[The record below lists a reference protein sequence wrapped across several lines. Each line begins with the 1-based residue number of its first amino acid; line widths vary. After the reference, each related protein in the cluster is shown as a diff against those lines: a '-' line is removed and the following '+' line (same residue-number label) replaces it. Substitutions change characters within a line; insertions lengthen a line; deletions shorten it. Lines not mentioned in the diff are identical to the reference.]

1 MPGGEAAGGV
11 DLCPCGA
18 EARAARAAQ
27 EQARW
32 RPGERVYTVTRAGC
46 PGIQSYA
53 QTWSGDN
60 TTSWASL
67 RFGLRTGLNMGLSG
81 MFNVGHDVGGFAGP
95 SPDGELLARWL
106 QAGALHPRFV
116 MNSWKADGAVTTPWM
131 HPAVTPHARWAM
143 RLRLRLM
150 PLLYSLYV
158 ARPRPAAPA
167 RWRPRPAWPPGGD
180 HRGLPLSRARQLCAP
195 GAWCRRGGVSV
206 AHSPSLMRDSLGDVG
221 VGHIPYCYPTL
232 GV

>member
-1 MPGGEAAGGV
+1 MRSAAVLAGTGAGELPDGEGVGGV
-11 DLCPCGA
+11 KVCPSGA
-18 EARAARAAQ
+18 EKCVARAAQ

-158 ARPRPAAPA
+158 ARPRPAAPHA
-167 RWRPRPAWPPGGD
+167 GVHA
-180 HRGLPLSRARQLCAP
+180 AP
-195 GAWCRRGGVSV
+195 GHGAAVTVACLSVVRCRPCVMRRVSCEGAV
-206 AHSPSLMRDSLGDVG
+206 CTRCLV
-221 VGHIPYCYPTL
+221 
-232 GV
+232 